1 MRSFTLSFF
10 SIMFDIFVIAFSLF
24 TKNENIF
31 NWFIVGMI
39 TGMTIGSIAIDCM
52 KFYIEKELNVKK

>member
-1 MRSFTLSFF
+1 MRNFTLTA
-10 SIMFDIFVIAFSLF
+10 ICVALDIFVITYSLL